1 MSCTQEDARKISNW
15 NTFKALN
22 HLILTSL
29 SEMGDGSLVLELI
42 WNNLSYEI
50 VSFPKGFPFTLFHNN
65 PIELMLVCLTTGTET
80 ITT

>member
-1 MSCTQEDARKISNW
+1 MLCLTLAFEFVNLGVSCTQEDARKISNR

-42 WNNLSYEI
+42 WNNLSNEI
-50 VSFPKGFPFTLFHNN
+50 VRFRKLFF
-65 PIELMLVCLTTGTET
+65 L
-80 ITT
+80 

>member
-1 MSCTQEDARKISNW
+1 LFGLTPALEFVNLGMSYTQEDAQKISNW

-42 WNNLSYEI
+42 WNNLSNEI
-50 VSFPKGFPFTLFHNN
+50 VSFGKCFPFIFFS
-65 PIELMLVCLTTGTET
+65 
-80 ITT
+80 

>member
-1 MSCTQEDARKISNW
+1 LEFVDLGMACTQEDARKISNW

-42 WNNLSYEI
+42 WNNLSNEI
-50 VSFPKGFPFTLFHNN
+50 VSFHNCFSF
-65 PIELMLVCLTTGTET
+65 IFFS
-80 ITT
+80 